1 MCELCS
7 LFIILSHDIFIL
19 KVRKLVFIL
28 LIKSEDILNTI
39 GKKIKKAR
47 IAKNY
52 TQEAL
57 AEQIDISTDL
67 LRNIENARNIGSLPT
82 LLNLCNALEIT
93 PDFLFSNL
101 ISTHNKNYD
110 KDLLNLIDK
119 LSISDKNIL
128 KQIINYLEK
137 KYA

>member
-1 MCELCS
+1 M
-7 LFIILSHDIFIL
+7 
-19 KVRKLVFIL
+19 FIL

-47 IAKNY
+47 IAKGY

-82 LLNLCNALEIT
+82 LLNICNALEIT
-93 PDFLFSNL
+93 PDFLFADL
-101 ISTHNKNYD
+101 ISTHNNDYD
-110 KDLLNLIDK
+110 KNLFNLIDK
-119 LSISDKNIL
+119 ISVSDKDIL
-128 KQIINYLEK
+128 KQIINYLDK